1 MSIISWG
8 RRERYAFSSCGAL
21 ESWTPPAVPAVYAV
35 TYQRDP
41 SNTPKSHTVLLF
53 GESANL
59 SDQAYSIKTRMNDL
73 LSRQGGNYSD
83 LFIFIHPMKDSAPI
97 ERSRVVERLVLEYQP
112 EGNRMAE

>member
-1 MSIISWG
+1 
-8 RRERYAFSSCGAL
+8 
-21 ESWTPPAVPAVYAV
+21 
-35 TYQRDP
+35 
-41 SNTPKSHTVLLF
+41 
-53 GESANL
+53 
-59 SDQAYSIKTRMNDL
+59 MNDL